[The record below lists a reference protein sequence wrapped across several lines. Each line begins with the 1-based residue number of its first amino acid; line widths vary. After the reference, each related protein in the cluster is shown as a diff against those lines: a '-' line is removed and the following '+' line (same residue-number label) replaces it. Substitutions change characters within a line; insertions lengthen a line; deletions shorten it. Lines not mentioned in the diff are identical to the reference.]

1 MVSTESYKRSRVPN
15 KLQVSLGSQKN
26 PGASLILV
34 DDIHCACFGRG
45 VSHNSSVLRFTV
57 TFRLALA
64 LEEPITVP
72 PAASA
77 HAIGF
82 VASGFLDDTW
92 IPKKNSYPIHWR
104 DVPTAPASPH

>member
-1 MVSTESYKRSRVPN
+1 MFFKQARIWFPRNPTNGHVFQTSCRFLWVPEN
-15 KLQVSLGSQKN
+15 P

-34 DDIHCACFGRG
+34 DDIHCAYFGHG
-45 VSHNSSVLRFTV
+45 VSHNSPVLRFTV

-72 PAASA
+72 PAVSA

-82 VASGFLDDTW
+82 VASGFLDGIW
-92 IPKKNSYPIHWR
+92 IPKKQLPRSL
-104 DVPTAPASPH
+104 A

>member
-1 MVSTESYKRSRVPN
+1 MAFIARV
-15 KLQVSLGSQKN
+15 LGV
-26 PGASLILV
+26 ALV
-34 DDIHCACFGRG
+34 TTARC
-45 VSHNSSVLRFTV
+45 LRFTV

-72 PAASA
+72 PAVSA

-82 VASGFLDDTW
+82 VASGFLDDIW
-92 IPKKNSYPIHWR
+92 IPKKNSYPIRWR